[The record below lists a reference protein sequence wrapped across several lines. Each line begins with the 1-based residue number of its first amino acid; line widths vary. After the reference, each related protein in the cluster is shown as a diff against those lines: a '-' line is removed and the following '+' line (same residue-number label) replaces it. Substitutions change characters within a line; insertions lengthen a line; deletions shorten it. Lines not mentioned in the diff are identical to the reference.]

1 MDGDLLP
8 DGRREV
14 SVLFTDLEGFAALTE
29 RLGDERVASLLAEYY
44 AVVGR
49 IVEKHGG
56 VVDKLIGDGVFA
68 TFNAVAELENHRV
81 IARRAG
87 EEIIAEISGLTAEG
101 KPLRAAVY
109 AASGSAEVR
118 TFTAG
123 GHTSTTVVGRTVN
136 RAGMAMRS
144 PRYGAVTDT
153 DAK

>member
-14 SVLFTDLEGFAALTE
+14 SVLFTDLGGFAGLTE
-29 RLGDERVASLLAEYY
+29 RLGDERAASLLTEYY
-44 AVVGR
+44 AAVGR

-56 VVDKLIGDGVFA
+56 VVDKLMGDGVFA
-68 TFNAVAELENHRV
+68 TFNAVAELDDHRV

-87 EEIIAEISGLTAEG
+87 EEIIAEVSKLTVEG

-109 AASGSAEVR
+109 AASGPAEVR

-123 GHTSTTVVGRTVN
+123 GHTATTVVGRTVN

-144 PRYGAVTDT
+144 PRYGSVTDT

>member
-87 EEIIAEISGLTAEG
+87 EEIIAEISGLTVEG

-109 AASGSAEVR
+109 AASGPAEVR

-144 PRYGAVTDT
+144 PRYGSVTDT